1 MELDYVKLKDIKP
14 ALSGYIM
21 EALSLL
27 KLRPVPDERVIH
39 DVRVLMKKSRAV
51 MRLIVSQVDEEF
63 YNREYGTFREVGRI
77 MSTWRDTSVHR
88 KTLKDLKKTHPG
100 LFSRLTD
107 NEKLENLLG
116 KAETPEEPFNGLKAD
131 LGQINDLLGKS
142 GFRIRFHSMNNLD
155 PKLLLAE
162 LDRSYNVV
170 VDKYLACRNSMK
182 PADLHEFRKRAK
194 DFLYQ
199 LWFFRP
205 LNPRVVK
212 SLEKRLDTLT
222 QNLGKYNDLA
232 QLVMTI
238 DYKYASSANPPALD
252 ELILIIR
259 KVQDRYLL
267 KVWPQAFKI
276 LCPGQKLVNLLVFRV
291 LMI

>member
-1 MELDYVKLKDIKP
+1 MELDYVKLKEIKP
-14 ALSGYIM
+14 ALSGYIR
-21 EALSLL
+21 EARSLL

-51 MRLIVSQVDEEF
+51 MRLIVSQVDREF
-63 YNREYGTFREVGRI
+63 YSREYGSFREIGKI

-88 KTLKDLKKTHPG
+88 KNLKDLKNNHPG

-107 NEKLENLLG
+107 NEKLEKLLR
-116 KAETPEEPFNGLKAD
+116 KASTPAEPLPDLTTG
-131 LGQINDLLGKS
+131 LGQINDLLGKA
-142 GFRIRFHSMNNLD
+142 GYRIRFQAMNNLD

-182 PADLHEFRKRAK
+182 PADLHEFRKRGK

-212 SLEKRLDTLT
+212 ALEKRLDTLT

-232 QLVMTI
+232 QLILTL
-238 DYKYASSANPPALD
+238 DYRYTSSGNPPAFD
-252 ELILIIR
+252 ELILVVR
-259 KVQDRYLL
+259 KAQDRNLS
-267 KVWPQAFKI
+267 KVWPHAYKI
-276 LCPGQKLVNLLVFRV
+276 LCPGQKLVNLLGFKV